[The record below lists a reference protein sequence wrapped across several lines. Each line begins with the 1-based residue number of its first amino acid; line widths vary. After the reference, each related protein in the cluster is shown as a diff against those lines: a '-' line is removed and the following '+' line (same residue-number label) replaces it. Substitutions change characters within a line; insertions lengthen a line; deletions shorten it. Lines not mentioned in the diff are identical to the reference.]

1 MKNYENKN
9 DQIQNKEIVKI
20 SRKKLKQFGAL
31 AMTAGALGGWFGHDT
46 YKNYQENH
54 PPEIFQK
61 SQIDGLD
68 NSEMDFSELEKI
80 SDNGGVIHLQKG
92 DAIRSS
98 TSEYYENPENYTFSE
113 SNHSAIGIMNADK
126 NFVAKGDV
134 YLKDGDNP
142 KIVTRIE
149 NFEKTSIGE
158 NTKIDVNI
166 DKDGWVAVDANRGDF
181 QKNQ

>member
-1 MKNYENKN
+1 MKNYENKKN
-9 DQIQNKEIVKI
+9 QIQNKEIVKI

-61 SQIDGLD
+61 SQNEGLD
-68 NSEMDFSELEKI
+68 NSEMNFSKLEKI
-80 SDNGGVIHLQKG
+80 SDNGGVIHLQQG

-98 TSEYYENPENYTFSE
+98 TNEYFQTPESYSSEKN
-113 SNHSAIGIMNADK
+113 NHSSIGVMQKEADF
-126 NFVAKGDV
+126 NIQGDV
-134 YLKDGDNP
+134 YLQNSDNP
-142 KIVTRIE
+142 KLITRIE
-149 NFEKTSIGE
+149 NFEKTSTGE
-158 NTKIDVNI
+158 NTKINVNI